1 MDAAIATQSA
11 FAGVDS
17 TRPMAAQRSRL
28 MVLWLTLYP
37 VWRQHFRKIN
47 HIREP
52 IGELAGGNLDGLT

>member
-37 VWRQHFRKIN
+37 VWRQHFR
-47 HIREP
+47 
-52 IGELAGGNLDGLT
+52 